1 MLAVRIFL
9 IPALIGIGPI
19 ILALIW
25 MLKDQK
31 DKIRA
36 QLVIALILNFFYGL
50 LLEIFMG
57 HEGSLLPWKYDNILL
72 HIDASL
78 GIRAIAVAGH
88 LPGFMH
94 APLWII
100 YEMMLPMM
108 IAWIFVAS
116 HSRFS
121 GSIILAYVAELVTA
135 PLIYTI
141 VPACGPGWAFGK
153 QWLSPPAVAAVP
165 VRLTGDPNAF
175 PSLHV
180 ATAFLFVLY
189 APGRLWKTVAILFLA
204 GTCLA
209 TLSTGEHYVI
219 DMIPGLAFGAF
230 AAAFGF
236 GQRKRARFFLAVVLF
251 WSLLVRFSHA
261 FLIANPIVIR
271 SLALITLALVAL
283 LLWDVWRAAPPTQ
296 DSRIESN
303 RSMPCVEVGSA
314 YSGFAVTVSRS
325 HDRQVDFSSR
335 KIHPPLR
342 PETATPTAKPL

>member
-88 LPGFMH
+88 LPGFLH
-94 APLWII
+94 EPLWII

-141 VPACGPGWAFGK
+141 LPPRTLPRSTARL
-153 QWLSPPAVAAVP
+153 LSSQIRGEAADTAIPERTILPVAAP
-165 VRLTGDPNAF
+165 A
-175 PSLHV
+175 
-180 ATAFLFVLY
+180 
-189 APGRLWKTVAILFLA
+189 
-204 GTCLA
+204 
-209 TLSTGEHYVI
+209 
-219 DMIPGLAFGAF
+219 
-230 AAAFGF
+230 
-236 GQRKRARFFLAVVLF
+236 
-251 WSLLVRFSHA
+251 
-261 FLIANPIVIR
+261 
-271 SLALITLALVAL
+271 
-283 LLWDVWRAAPPTQ
+283 
-296 DSRIESN
+296 
-303 RSMPCVEVGSA
+303 
-314 YSGFAVTVSRS
+314 
-325 HDRQVDFSSR
+325 
-335 KIHPPLR
+335 
-342 PETATPTAKPL
+342 

>member
-189 APGRLWKTVAILFLA
+189 APGKALEDCRHLVSRRHMPGDALNWGALCHRHDSGTRFRRLRRRLWLRAEEARQVLPRGRPLLVAAGAILA
-204 GTCLA
+204 RISYCEPNRHPISRA
-209 TLSTGEHYVI
+209 YH
-219 DMIPGLAFGAF
+219 PG
-230 AAAFGF
+230 
-236 GQRKRARFFLAVVLF
+236 ARDF
-251 WSLLVRFSHA
+251 
-261 FLIANPIVIR
+261 
-271 SLALITLALVAL
+271 VAL
-283 LLWDVWRAAPPTQ
+283 GRVARRAPH
-296 DSRIESN
+296 
-303 RSMPCVEVGSA
+303 
-314 YSGFAVTVSRS
+314 SGFANRVQ
-325 HDRQVDFSSR
+325 QVDALRGSR
-335 KIHPPLR
+335 LSLQRFRSYCVP
-342 PETATPTAKPL
+342 KP